1 LEHGWSRKIFSRLLP
16 VYGRLFYSYNG
27 HYEKKCYP
35 PCTHENICPEGGL
48 VLAICKAQFEGEA
61 LWMLMAFKVGV
72 PQGKYPFSLRGNFM
86 LRNDQANSSKRLL
99 HITIEQWI
107 KSEGFTWEKKKKKWN
122 ISKYCLLFVHNFFLN
137 WENITWKFK
146 HFQNNI
152 I

>member
-1 LEHGWSRKIFSRLLP
+1 MEHGWSRKIFSRLLP

-35 PCTHENICPEGGL
+35 PCTHENICPEGGS

-72 PQGKYPFSLRGNFM
+72 PQGKYPFSLRENFM
-86 LRNDQANSSKRLL
+86 LRNDQANSSTRLASTRNYWTMNKFWRF
-99 HITIEQWI
+99 HM
-107 KSEGFTWEKKKKKWN
+107 GKKKKKSGIFQN
-122 ISKYCLLFVHNFFLN
+122 IVYFLFTIFFLIEKILL
-137 WENITWKFK
+137 ENFNIFK
-146 HFQNNI
+146 I